1 MYVEGH
7 TILIHVD
14 CRCYHVLIH
23 VAPIPIVSF
32 DPSSPIQGIVGS
44 SLTIECR
51 VETTVPGVSTV
62 SISWTGP
69 RGPIMNNT
77 RMIISPITST
87 GYVFTSNLSFTYMME
102 EADDGSY
109 TCEWM
114 ILTTSG
120 SQSVELQA
128 HSKLL

>member
-14 CRCYHVLIH
+14 CRWYHVLIH

-32 DPSSPIQGIVGS
+32 DPSSHIQGIVGS
-44 SLTIECR
+44 PLTFECR
-51 VETTVPGVSTV
+51 VNTTVPGVSTV

-69 RGPIMNNT
+69 GGPIMSNT
-77 RMIISPITST
+77 RMIISPTTST
-87 GYVFTSNLSFTYMME
+87 GYVFSSNLSFTYLME
-102 EADDGSY
+102 EADDGNY

-114 ILTTSG
+114 IMTNSG

-128 HSKLL
+128 CGKLL

>member
-1 MYVEGH
+1 M
-7 TILIHVD
+7 
-14 CRCYHVLIH
+14 H
-23 VAPIPIVSF
+23 VAPIPFVSF

-44 SLTIECR
+44 PLTIECK
-51 VETTVPGVSTV
+51 VNTTVPGVSTV

-77 RMIISPITST
+77 RMIISPTTST
-87 GYVFTSNLSFTYMME
+87 GYVFGSNLSFTYLME
-102 EADDGSY
+102 GADDGSY

-114 ILTTSG
+114 ILTTNG

-128 HSKLL
+128 HSKPL